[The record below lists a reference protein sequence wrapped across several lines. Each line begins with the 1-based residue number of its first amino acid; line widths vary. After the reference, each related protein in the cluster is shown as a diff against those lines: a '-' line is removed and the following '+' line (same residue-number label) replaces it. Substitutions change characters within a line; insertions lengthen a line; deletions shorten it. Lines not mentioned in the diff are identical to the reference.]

1 MPPPLALR
9 PVESGDLEFLFH
21 VYASTREE
29 ELAVV
34 SWSPAEKE
42 AFLRQQF
49 NAQDRYYRTTFT
61 DAQFSIIC
69 AESEAIGRL
78 YVWRQPDELRIID
91 ISLLPAWR
99 GRGVGGRLLRELLV
113 EAAATSR
120 RVTIHVEKHNPALR
134 LYERLGFRPVSD
146 NGVYWQMEWVP
157 GAKADAAGAEAAG
170 GGVLP

>member
-1 MPPPLALR
+1 MHRPIALR
-9 PVESGDLEFLFH
+9 PVEPGDLEFLFH

-34 SWSPAEKE
+34 SWSASERE
-42 AFLRQQF
+42 TFLRQQF
-49 NAQDRYYRTTFT
+49 TAQDRYYRATFPE
-61 DAQFSIIC
+61 AQFSIVC

-99 GRGVGGRLLRELLV
+99 GRGVGGQLLRELLA
-113 EAAATSR
+113 EAAASSR
-120 RVTIHVEKHNPALR
+120 RGTIHVEKHNPALR

-146 NGVYWQMEWVP
+146 NEVYWLMEWVP
-157 GAKADAAGAEAAG
+157 GAESGAAG
-170 GGVLP
+170 